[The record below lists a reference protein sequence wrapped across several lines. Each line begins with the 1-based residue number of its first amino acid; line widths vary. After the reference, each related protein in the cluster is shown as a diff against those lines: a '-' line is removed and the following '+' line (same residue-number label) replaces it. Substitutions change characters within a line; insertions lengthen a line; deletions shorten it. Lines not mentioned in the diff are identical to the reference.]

1 MRKRN
6 TAAGVLAALIGVA
19 APAHAQ
25 GGLSTAVLELARNAP
40 PGVVRP
46 INGERLYGGI
56 VCASILNGNTSTDD
70 FAAQDSVSF
79 TIVPRGAVTTPG
91 VCPPSAGLQFVA
103 PGNPDPSVGTRSQFE
118 TWASANARAL
128 FNILFPGSLSAALL
142 GADTAHLYGQQ
153 LLLTTVLGADAVRR
167 SGVAARAGAAGLA
180 EVEWFSRDDSPGASG
195 TALQG
200 LYDFTDTLSV
210 QGRYADHSEDL
221 RTHALTVAA
230 DFHPYRELNRAVAV
244 LRVGAVARS
253 GITYANATAA
263 NKAPLPSSTTGTSSS
278 EPTFGSLDFG
288 GGGWASVFKDLG
300 RTRIVGGALLQG
312 SASHVPA
319 SWLGDN
325 FEYLANAINARG
337 VDVDLSWGGSVG
349 YDLTNRTVLIG
360 KYLESDNVRSG
371 LESDPA
377 LPDLDLRKPAS
388 RTMIASVAYRTGALR
403 FSGGYRFASTGDIS
417 ANAIFFRANVD
428 W

>member
-1 MRKRN
+1 MTRGIA
-6 TAAGVLAALIGVA
+6 TASALVAMIGSAV
-19 APAHAQ
+19 PARAQ
-25 GGLSTAVLELARNAP
+25 GGLSAAVLELARNAP

-46 INGERLYGGI
+46 ISGERLYGAV
-56 VCASILNGNTSTDD
+56 VCARIINGNTSTDD
-70 FAAQDSVSF
+70 FAAQDNVSF
-79 TIVPRGAVTTPG
+79 TIVPRSAVTTPG

-118 TWASANARAL
+118 AWANANARTL
-128 FNILFPGSLSAALL
+128 FNILFPGGLSAAIL

-167 SGVAARAGAAGLA
+167 SGAAARVGAAGLA
-180 EVEWFSRDDSPGASG
+180 ELEWFNRDDSPGASG
-195 TALQG
+195 RALQG
-200 LYDFTDTLSV
+200 LYDFTDTFSV

-230 DFHPYRELNRAVAV
+230 DFHPYREFNRAVAV
-244 LRVGAVARS
+244 FRVGAVARS
-253 GITYANATAA
+253 GITYANAAAA
-263 NKAPLPSSTTGTSSS
+263 NRAPLPSGAADTSSR

-300 RTRIVGGALLQG
+300 RTRVVGGVLLQG
-312 SASHVPA
+312 SESHVPA

-325 FEYLANAINARG
+325 FEYLANTLNGRG
-337 VDVDLSWGGSVG
+337 LDLDLSWGGSIG

-360 KYLESDNVRSG
+360 KYLESDNVKSG

-403 FSGGYRFASTGDIS
+403 FSGGYRFASTGAIN

>member
-1 MRKRN
+1 MTRRIA
-6 TAAGVLAALIGVA
+6 AAGVLAAMIGSA

-25 GGLSTAVLELARNAP
+25 GGLSAAVLELARNAP

-46 INGERLYGGI
+46 ISGERLYGAV
-56 VCASILNGNTSTDD
+56 VCARIFNGNTTTDD
-70 FAAQDSVSF
+70 FAAQDSVAF
-79 TIVPRGAVTTPG
+79 TIVPRSAVTTPG
-91 VCPPSAGLQFVA
+91 VCPPSAGLQFLA
-103 PGNPDPSVGTRSQFE
+103 PGNPDPSVGTRGQFE
-118 TWASANARAL
+118 AWATANARSL

-142 GADTAHLYGQQ
+142 GVDAAHLYGQQ

-167 SGVAARAGAAGLA
+167 SGAPARAGAAGLA
-180 EVEWFSRDDSPGASG
+180 ELEWFNRNDSPGSSG

-200 LYDFTDTLSV
+200 LYDFTETLSV

-221 RTHALTVAA
+221 RTRALTVAA

-253 GITYANATAA
+253 GVTYANASAA
-263 NKAPLPSSTTGTSSS
+263 NKAPLPSGATGVSSNQ
-278 EPTFGSLDFG
+278 PRFGSIDFG
-288 GGGWASVFKDLG
+288 GGGWASAFKDLG

-312 SASHVPA
+312 SESHVPA
-319 SWLGDN
+319 AWLGDN
-325 FEYLANAINARG
+325 FEYLADAINDRG
-337 VDVDLSWGGSVG
+337 LDFDLSWGGSVG

-360 KYLESDNVRSG
+360 KYLESDNVKSG

-377 LPDLDLRKPAS
+377 LPDLDLRKAAS
-388 RTMIASVAYRTGALR
+388 RTVIAGVAYRTGALR
-403 FSGGYRFASTGDIS
+403 FSGGYRFASTGAIS
-417 ANAIFFRANVD
+417 ANAIFFRANAD